1 MTLNGAWGYTATD
14 RSWKSPQTIVQML
27 TRVASKGGNLLLN
40 FGPTAEGE
48 IPAESVEIMKQVG
61 AWLRTNGE
69 SIHGTRSVPPMN
81 APWGVT
87 TRKGGTLY
95 LHVFKWP
102 KNGKLEMT
110 LGNKVTSARLLA
122 TKVPLSS
129 KSMDGKL
136 VIEVPVNAPDSFDS
150 VIELQIEGEP
160 ITD

>member
-1 MTLNGAWGYTATD
+1 
-14 RSWKSPQTIVQML
+14 
-27 TRVASKGGNLLLN
+27 
-40 FGPTAEGE
+40 
-48 IPAESVEIMKQVG
+48 
-61 AWLRTNGE
+61 
-69 SIHGTRSVPPMN
+69 MN
-81 APWGVT
+81 EPWGVT

-129 KSMDGKL
+129 KSKDGKL
-136 VIEVPVNAPDSFDS
+136 VIEVPINAPDSFDS